1 MSRNDLLSVAE
12 TAGALGATG
21 QSVRNWIRSGRLAA
35 VRIGAR
41 FSIPCVEVE
50 RRRGALPGPAAGESP
65 CTYRECHL
73 MWIGAAGMFLSLP
86 FLSVRAPRPAT
97 STAPAPDREDLS

>member
-12 TAGALGATG
+12 STEALSATG

-41 FSIPCVEVE
+41 FWIPCVEVE
-50 RRRGALPGPAAGESP
+50 RRRGVLPGPAAGESP
-65 CTYRECHL
+65 WTYHECHSV
-73 MWIGAAGMFLSLP
+73 WIGAAGMFLALP
-86 FLSVRAPRPAT
+86 FLIARAP